1 MTIREAIDRA
11 DRLRPNMHEMKDKMA
26 WLTNVERL
34 VADFMNRHEDV
45 KVELPVYTE
54 ASDMDTQLLLQHEDA
69 EIYVTWLM
77 MKYDLHNGDYE
88 SYNNMAMAYNDQM
101 KAWEAEYRRMHRPR
115 AKRGG
120 WNLV

>member
-1 MTIREAIDRA
+1 MKPKGAEGISPRPICLKGGKIRMTIREAINRA
-11 DRLRPNMHEMKDKMA
+11 DRLRPKMHEMKDKMA

-45 KVELPVYTE
+45 QVELPVYTE

-77 MKYDLHNGDYE
+77 M
-88 SYNNMAMAYNDQM
+88 
-101 KAWEAEYRRMHRPR
+101 
-115 AKRGG
+115 
-120 WNLV
+120 